1 MSLANR
7 SPNAAHCWCLCAKR
21 WKEAFEAGKAP
32 RIRLTATHEATLEIV
47 PLDLLKK
54 YAIDLS

>member
-1 MSLANR
+1 M
-7 SPNAAHCWCLCAKR
+7 
-21 WKEAFEAGKAP
+21 G
-32 RIRLTATHEATLEIV
+32 THEATLEIV

>member
-1 MSLANR
+1 
-7 SPNAAHCWCLCAKR
+7 
-21 WKEAFEAGKAP
+21 
-32 RIRLTATHEATLEIV
+32 LTGTHEATLEIV

>member
-1 MSLANR
+1 V
-7 SPNAAHCWCLCAKR
+7 
-21 WKEAFEAGKAP
+21 
-32 RIRLTATHEATLEIV
+32 RLTGTHEATLEIV

>member
-1 MSLANR
+1 LLVPVR
-7 SPNAAHCWCLCAKR
+7 AAR

-32 RIRLTATHEATLEIV
+32 KVKLMGTHEATLEIV

>member
-1 MSLANR
+1 VPVRRALEGG
-7 SPNAAHCWCLCAKR
+7 P
-21 WKEAFEAGKAP
+21 GKAP
-32 RIRLTATHEATLEIV
+32 KVKLMGTHEATLEIV